1 MGRRPGLARSDTL
14 SAVSPLWR
22 YRWLR
27 VLLVA
32 APGLTAA
39 VGVLTAMEGS
49 LAIVVAL
56 NAATGVIVSSVMFLA
71 VSLAARRVTEERLEL
86 TRATEQEISRARANR
101 FSIHH
106 GDSGLYADWY
116 FRLRL
121 QEELERSR
129 RYGMR
134 FAVMLVKPI
143 GLHAD
148 AEFAS
153 AAGWFAEHLQRHLRK
168 SDVPALLQ
176 DGHLAILMPN
186 TTRRAATS
194 VQQRVASELASVE
207 PHSGVACYPDDS
219 EEITELLLIASTRCH
234 EEPPPPQAASRPKR
248 RAKSARPR
256 KPVASAG

>member
-1 MGRRPGLARSDTL
+1 MSPGPGGSNTL

-32 APGLTAA
+32 APGLAAA

-49 LAIVVAL
+49 LAFVVAL
-56 NAATGVIVSSVMFLA
+56 NAAAGVIISSAMFLA

-86 TRATEQEISRARANR
+86 TRATEQEVWRARAIR

-106 GDSGLYADWY
+106 DNSGLYADWY

-121 QEELERSR
+121 QEELERSK
-129 RYGMR
+129 RYGVR

-186 TTRRAATS
+186 TARRAATS

-207 PHSGVACYPDDS
+207 PHSGIACYPDDS
-219 EEITELLLIASTRCH
+219 QDIAELLHMASKRCQ
-234 EEPPPPQAASRPKR
+234 EEPSRDHDSAPPAKT
-248 RAKSARPR
+248 RAKSTRSPKSA
-256 KPVASAG
+256 ASAR